1 MAHKSAAAVI
11 EPGVIAAVVFA
22 AAVDSTD
29 DVTFDGK
36 AVGAIAIN
44 IGDTISMR
52 SYHTLFTLVQNLF
65 TLYYLLLL
73 CVCVCRFSRLFSIF
87 IVSLTSISH

>member
-29 DVTFDGK
+29 DVAFDGK

-73 CVCVCRFSRLFSIF
+73 CVCVCVFRASSHLYLISIK
-87 IVSLTSISH
+87 